1 MARIKNVMSGMP
13 SDIGFTTAGSWGK
26 IKIVHLGSESD
37 EVGPLVVEFKAFI
50 KRFSDRFDGSWSE
63 QQYPNQ
69 SVPIA
74 HQVRPKRSMHLE
86 WTVPAANEAE
96 AISNLA
102 KCSALAQMMFPS
114 LKKADNWA
122 HTGQLYYPQSSFIGI
137 KFANIIQDGYG
148 DPLRGYVNGFNFTPN
163 FQEGVFVTNR
173 KKAPR
178 AVKGIIDEDS
188 KSGFLAPIFIDIAL
202 DFTPFYIRTDL
213 GYQESDDE
221 GDEGIS
227 MNWPSSFQPYGADF
241 DAVGNTVA
249 DGKKRTKKTD
259 LCITSAKEGGSHNA
273 CGRSA
278 RAGASSLLGG

>member
-13 SDIGFTTAGSWGK
+13 SDVGFATAGSWGK

-37 EVGPLVVEFKAFI
+37 SEKSLVVEFKAFI

-102 KCSALAQMMFPS
+102 KCAALAQMMFPS
-114 LKKADNWA
+114 LKPADNWA
-122 HTGQLYYPQSSFIGI
+122 HTGRLYYPQSSFIGI

-148 DPLRGYVNGFNFTPN
+148 DPMRGYVNGFNFTPN

-178 AVKGIIDEDS
+178 RVKNIIDEDN
-188 KSGFLAPIFIDIAL
+188 KAGFLAPIFIDIAL
-202 DFTPFYIRTDL
+202 DFTPFYVR
-213 GYQESDDE
+213 DDIGFI
-221 GDEGIS
+221 GDEWGGS
-227 MNWPSSFQPYGADF
+227 WPGSPMIYGADF
-241 DAVGNTVA
+241 NADGNTIA
-249 DGKKRTKKTD
+249 DGKKRDTKKTD

-278 RAGASSLLGG
+278 RAGASSLLG